1 LEVSKKEKTFSDLS
15 RKLSVKILDLE
26 GKESETTTLPD
37 VFLLPIR
44 EEIVARAFV
53 ALDSHRRQ
61 PQGRD
66 PLAGERTTAETY
78 NPPTGR
84 GISRIPRVKG
94 DRYSKSGMAG
104 GVASIVHGR
113 LPFPPRSEK
122 VIRKEINR
130 KERRLALA
138 CAIAATGDR
147 DLVANRGHIFS
158 AELPIVVS
166 DEIEKVTKV
175 RELKKFLGTIGSDKE
190 IDRLGSRKR
199 KLNSALSKLRRRGS
213 GPLFVVGN
221 SSLLKPALKSIPGV
235 SVVKSS
241 DLSVLDLAPGSIPGR
256 LTIWTK
262 SALETLPK
270 RVIEIGERYAS

>member
-1 LEVSKKEKTFSDLS
+1 MSTKTSA
-15 RKLSVKILDLE
+15 KVLDLE
-26 GKESETTTLPD
+26 GKEVETVDLPA
-37 VFLLPIR
+37 VFATPVRDEVI
-44 EEIVARAFV
+44 ARAFV

-66 PLAGERTTAETY
+66 PLAGKRTTAETN

-94 DRYSKSGMAG
+94 ERYSKSGMAG

-122 VIRKEINR
+122 VIRKELNR

-138 CAIAATGDR
+138 SAISATANK
-147 DLVANRGHIFS
+147 DLVSKRGHSFS
-158 AELPIVVS
+158 VDLPIVVS
-166 DEIEKVTKV
+166 DELEKVAKV
-175 RELKKFLGTIGSDKE
+175 RDVKKFLTALGADKE
-190 IDRLGSRKR
+190 LDRVLARTK
-199 KLNSALSKLRRRGS
+199 KLNTNTAKVSRSGV
-213 GPLFVVGN
+213 GPLIVVADN
-221 SSLLKPALKSIPGV
+221 TILMPALKSLAGV
-235 SVVKSS
+235 TVVKGS

-262 SALETLPK
+262 GSLNSLSKTVIAL
-270 RVIEIGERYAS
+270 GEKYAS

>member
-1 LEVSKKEKTFSDLS
+1 LS
-15 RKLSVKILDLE
+15 SKLSVKILDLE
-26 GKESETTTLPD
+26 GKETETANLPR
-37 VFLLPIR
+37 VFEISVR
-44 EEIVARAFV
+44 EDIVARAYV

-84 GISRIPRVKG
+84 GISRIPRIKG
-94 DRYSKSGMAG
+94 ERYSKSGMAG

-130 KERRLALA
+130 KERRFALA
-138 CAIAATGDR
+138 SAIAATGDK
-147 DLVANRGHIFS
+147 DLVAKRGHIFS

-166 DEIEKVTKV
+166 NEIEKVAKV
-175 RELKKFLGTIGSDKE
+175 RELKKFLGAIGSDKE
-190 IDRLGSRKR
+190 IERVISRKK
-199 KLNSALSKLRRRGS
+199 KLNPSISRRKRTGS
-213 GPLFVVGN
+213 GPLFVVEDT
-221 SSLLKPALKSIPGV
+221 SVLEPTLKSLPGV

-241 DLSVLDLAPGSIPGR
+241 NLSVLDLAPGSIPGR

-262 SALETLPK
+262 GSLEALPK
-270 RVIEIGERYAS
+270 PVIELGEKYAS

>member
-1 LEVSKKEKTFSDLS
+1 MRLVS
-15 RKLSVKILDLE
+15 KLSVKILDLD
-26 GKESETTTLPD
+26 GKETENLDLPR
-37 VFLLPIR
+37 VFALQIR
-44 EEIVARAFV
+44 EDVIGRAYV

-66 PLAGERTTAETY
+66 PLAGKRTTAETY

-94 DRYSKSGMAG
+94 ERYTKSGMAG

-122 VIRKEINR
+122 VVLKQLNK

-138 CAIAATGDR
+138 SAIAATADK
-147 DLVANRGHIFS
+147 DTVAKRGHIFS

-166 DEIEKVTKV
+166 DEIEKVAKV
-175 RELKKFLGTIGSDKE
+175 RELKNFLVAIGA
-190 IDRLGSRKR
+190 DRELERVSARKR
-199 KLNSALSKLRRRGS
+199 KLNPSLSRVRKTGA
-213 GPLFVVGN
+213 GPLFVV
-221 SSLLKPALKSIPGV
+221 SEISVLKQALKSLPGV
-235 SVVKSS
+235 SVVKGSE
-241 DLSVLDLAPGSIPGR
+241 LSVLDLAPGSSPGR

-262 SALETLPK
+262 SSLGTLPK
-270 RVIEIGERYAS
+270 QLLEIGERYAS

>member
-1 LEVSKKEKTFSDLS
+1 MIASVKVLDLS
-15 RKLSVKILDLE
+15 
-26 GKESETTTLPD
+26 GKEIESVDLPA
-37 VFLLPIR
+37 VFSTPIR
-44 EEIVARAFV
+44 DDVISRAYV

-66 PLAGERTTAETY
+66 PLAGKRTTAETN

-94 DRYSKSGMAG
+94 ERYSKSGMAG

-122 VIRKEINR
+122 VIRKKLN
-130 KERRLALA
+130 KQERQLALA
-138 CAIAATGDR
+138 SAISATSDKEA
-147 DLVANRGHIFS
+147 VSKRGHSFS

-166 DEIEKVTKV
+166 DEIEKVAKV
-175 RELKKFLGTIGSDKE
+175 RDVKKFLIAVGVDKE
-190 IDRLGSRKR
+190 LKRVLARTR
-199 KLNSALSKLRRRGS
+199 KLNTNTAKVSRAGV
-213 GPLFVVGN
+213 GPLFVVADN
-221 SSLLKPALKSIPGV
+221 SVLGPALKSLAGV
-235 SVVKSS
+235 SVVRGS

-262 SALETLPK
+262 ASLNSLSKSVTL
-270 RVIEIGERYAS
+270 IGERYAS

>member
-1 LEVSKKEKTFSDLS
+1 LSSKSTT
-15 RKLSVKILDLE
+15 KILDLE
-26 GKESETTTLPD
+26 GKETESTELPRLFGMP
-37 VFLLPIR
+37 VR

-66 PLAGERTTAETY
+66 PLAGERTTAETS

-94 DRYSKSGMAG
+94 ERYSKSGMAG
-104 GVASIVHGR
+104 AVASIVHGR

-122 VIRKEINR
+122 VTRKEINT

-138 CAIAATGDR
+138 SAIAATGDK
-147 DLVANRGHIFS
+147 DLVAKRGHIFS

-166 DEIEKVTKV
+166 DEMEKITKV
-175 RELKKFLGTIGSDKE
+175 RELKKFLNAIGADRE
-190 IDRLGSRKR
+190 IERVSARKK
-199 KLNSALSKLRRRGS
+199 KLNPNVSRLRKTGT
-213 GPLFVVGN
+213 GPLFVVSDN
-221 SSLLKPALKSIPGV
+221 SVLKSALKSLPGV

-241 DLSVLDLAPGSIPGR
+241 DLSVLDLAPGSSPGR

-262 SALETLPK
+262 GSLGALPK
-270 RVIEIGERYAS
+270 QVIEIGERYAS

>member
-1 LEVSKKEKTFSDLS
+1 LS
-15 RKLSVKILDLE
+15 SRSSIKVLDLE
-26 GKESETTTLPD
+26 GKGTESLDLPRIFATP
-37 VFLLPIR
+37 VR
-44 EEIVARAFV
+44 QEIIGRVYV

-66 PLAGERTTAETY
+66 PLAGERTTAETS

-94 DRYSKSGMAG
+94 ERYSKSGMAG

-138 CAIAATGDR
+138 SAIAATADK
-147 DLVANRGHIFS
+147 DLVSKHGHIFS
-158 AELPIVVS
+158 VELPIVVS
-166 DEIEKVTKV
+166 DELEKVAKV
-175 RELKKFLGTIGSDKE
+175 RELKRFLSAIGA
-190 IDRLGSRKR
+190 DRELERVSKR
-199 KLNSALSKLRRRGS
+199 KKKLNPSLSRTRRTGS
-213 GPLFVVGN
+213 GPLFVVGDN
-221 SSLLKPALKSIPGV
+221 SILKGALKSLPGV
-235 SVVKSS
+235 SVVRGS
-241 DLSVLDLAPGSIPGR
+241 DLSVSDLAPGSWPGR

-262 SALETLPK
+262 SSLSSLPK
-270 RVIEIGERYAS
+270 PVLEIGEKYAT